1 MTNPTTTIAWP
12 PHLLRP
18 SDLTRMALDELLRLA
33 GRMKAEPAGWTD
45 ALPGTSLACLYE
57 VPTTRAGVSVQ
68 TAAHRLGMLPITI
81 RPDEL
86 RRGGGESVEDAARI
100 LSGLAAAVAV
110 RDVGDPTLGTMART
124 ATVPVINTMSP
135 EHHPCQA
142 LADLMTLR
150 DRLGRLDGVVLAYV
164 GVATSI
170 ARSLMQAGALAGL
183 HVRLAFPPED
193 GDDGGEV
200 QAADALARVHGGSV
214 AVMDAPAA
222 AVSDADAV
230 YTAPWPQPADDA
242 ERRDLHERLRRYRVN
257 SALFARARP
266 GAIFLH
272 ALPVHRDQEVSAS
285 VVDGPRSVVWE
296 QAANRVPTEQA
307 VIYALVRGARGGE
320 RER

>member
-1 MTNPTTTIAWP
+1 MTNPTTSIAWP
-12 PHLLRP
+12 RNLLRP
-18 SDLTRMALDELLRLA
+18 GDLTRMAVDELLRLA
-33 GRMKAEPAGWTD
+33 GRMKAEPAGFVD

-57 VPTTRAGVSVQ
+57 VPTTRAGVSIQ

-86 RRGGGESVEDAARI
+86 RRGGGETVEDAARI

-110 RDVGDPTLGTMART
+110 RDVGDPTLATMART

-142 LADLMTLR
+142 LADLLTLR
-150 DRLGRLDGVVLAYV
+150 DRLGRLEGLVLAYV
-164 GVATSI
+164 GIATNIS
-170 ARSLMQAGALAGL
+170 RSLMQAGAVAGL
-183 HVRLAFPPED
+183 HLRLACPPED
-193 GDDGGEV
+193 RPDEGEV
-200 QAADALARVHGGSV
+200 QAADALAGVHGGSV
-214 AVMDAPAA
+214 KVMEAPAE
-222 AVSDADAV
+222 AVSGADAV
-230 YTAPWPQPADDA
+230 YTAPWPQPADEA
-242 ERRDLHERLRRYRVN
+242 ERRELHERLRRYRVN

-272 ALPVHRDQEVSAS
+272 ALPVHRDQEVSAT

-307 VIYALVRGARGGE
+307 VIHALVRAARGADQE
-320 RER
+320 R